1 MLVANPTL
9 GELVLLGGGHAQV
22 AVLRQFAMS
31 PLPGLRL
38 TLVTPEIRT
47 PYSGMLPGYVEGKW
61 SDRDLHIDL
70 ARLAQMANARLILDR
85 ATGIDAAARQLHF
98 AARPSVAYDMLSINI
113 GGQPDIDAIA
123 GARGNVIPVK
133 PISQF
138 QQQLDGLFAGPP
150 PRRLAIIGG
159 GAAGGEL
166 ALALSRRWLSEC
178 GQRPQMALFT
188 RSTRLLPQMGDAAA
202 ARLATAL
209 RAVDCALHLSQP
221 VTHISKK
228 TLTLGDGSNHGFDAC
243 FLVSAVAP
251 AALIAGSGLATDERG
266 FIAVT
271 PTLQS
276 RSHPTVFASGDIASL
291 SPEARPK
298 AGIFAVRAGP
308 VLEHNLRQYAL
319 GGRLREWWPQR
330 SYLALIGTAD
340 GSAIAVRGDHAS
352 KSRLW
357 LYLKHWIDRRWMARY
372 TDLQMT
378 MPAAPPRLAGLNGE
392 PDADQSSQAPADP
405 AFAAMRCLGC
415 GAKTGHETL
424 ANALQAAA
432 EFAIN
437 AGADP
442 ALMPDPGLEADSA
455 LLPAPPEGAKIVQSV
470 DMLSQIITDPFRLGR
485 IAATHALSDLY
496 AANATP
502 AAALAIVN
510 LAEARIDLQQDQ
522 LTQLLAGGITA
533 LAAAGVRLV
542 GGHTSEGGDLS
553 IGFATTGW
561 QHHAPA
567 PLALAGPHHLILS
580 KPLGTGVIMA
590 GHMSLRADGAAL
602 ADAIEVMEQ
611 SNQAAA
617 QIFNQQAGGA
627 AWMTDV
633 TGFGLAR
640 HAMNLATRAGF
651 SGLAITP
658 SSLPLIAG
666 ASDLLATGIRSS
678 LHSQNRAAVRSDDNA
693 LSPRQ
698 QQQTEIAFDPQT
710 SGGLLAI
717 LPASR
722 AGTALASLADT
733 GHQAAIIGHLDAT
746 LTGLSFVAEGDV

>member
-1 MLVANPTL
+1 MLAANPTL

-31 PLPGLRL
+31 PLRGLRL
-38 TLVTPEIRT
+38 TLVTPETRT
-47 PYSGMLPGYVEGKW
+47 AYSGMLPGFVEGKW
-61 SDRDLHIDL
+61 SERDFHIDL
-70 ARLAQMANARLILDR
+70 VRLAQMANARLILDR
-85 ATGIDAAARQLHF
+85 ATGIDTAARKLHF
-98 AARPSVAYDMLSINI
+98 LARPSVAYDILSINI
-113 GGQPDIDAIA
+113 GGQPDIDAIE

-133 PISQF
+133 PINQF
-138 QQQLDGLFAGPP
+138 QQQLDRLFAGSP

-166 ALALSRRWLSEC
+166 SLSLSRRWLSKY

-188 RSTRLLPQMGDAAA
+188 RSTRLLPNMCDAAA
-202 ARLATAL
+202 TRLTAAL
-209 RAVDCALHLSQP
+209 RAVDCALHLGQP
-221 VTHISKK
+221 VTRITKK
-228 TLTLGDGSNHGFDAC
+228 TLTLEDGSIHDFDAC

-251 AALIAGSGLATDERG
+251 AALIADSGLATDDRG

-276 RSHPTVFASGDIASL
+276 CSHQMVFASGDIASL
-291 SPEARPK
+291 YPEARPK
-298 AGIFAVRAGP
+298 AGVFAVRAGP
-308 VLEHNLRQYAL
+308 VLGYNLRKYAL
-319 GGRLREWWPQR
+319 GGRLREWRPQR
-330 SYLALIGTAD
+330 RYLALIGTSD
-340 GSAIAVRGDHAS
+340 GSAIAVHGQFAS

-357 LYLKHWIDRRWMARY
+357 LYLKHWIDRRWMGKY
-372 TDLQMT
+372 NDLEMKL
-378 MPAAPPRLAGLNGE
+378 PATPPRLAGLNGKL
-392 PDADQSSQAPADP
+392 DAGQLLQGPADP

-415 GAKTGHETL
+415 GAKTGHTTL
-424 ANALQAAA
+424 SNALNAAA

-442 ALMPDPGLEADSA
+442 ALMPDLGLESDSA
-455 LLPAPPEGAKIVQSV
+455 LLMAPPEGVQLVQSV
-470 DMLSQIITDPFRLGR
+470 DMLSQIITDPFRLGK

-502 AAALAIVN
+502 ATALAIVN
-510 LAEARIDLQQDQ
+510 LAEARFDLQQDQ

-542 GGHTSEGGDLS
+542 GGHTSEGGALS
-553 IGFATTGW
+553 IGFAVTGW

-567 PLALAGPHHLILS
+567 PLAPAEPHHLILS

-590 GHMSLRADGAAL
+590 GNMLLRADGAAL
-602 ADAIEVMEQ
+602 ADAIGVMEQ

-617 QIFNQQAGGA
+617 QIFNKQASGA

-640 HAMNLATRAGF
+640 HAMDLATRAGF

-658 SSLPLIAG
+658 SSFPLIAG
-666 ASDLLATGIRSS
+666 ASDLIAAGTRSS
-678 LHSQNRAAVRSDDNA
+678 LHSQNCAAVRCNFSS

-698 QQQTEIAFDPQT
+698 KQQAEIAFDPQT

-722 AGTALASLADT
+722 SATAVTSLSNT
-733 GHQAAIIGHLDAT
+733 GHQAAIIGYLDTT
-746 LTGLSFVAEGDV
+746 LAGLSFVAEGNG